1 MLFRSCAHGHRG
13 DKRSIGAA
21 LREPVRSFYRK
32 LLVLLHLKAKFSLSL
47 WISLLRYGFLSNLRW
62 WVFCLI
68 KVSFLPPQAIP
79 SCAMLPCLLVPLPGS
94 RAASYDFS
102 TIKMSRNAN
111 AWWTLGERR
120 LVPRKTSYDWTGQYN
135 PWSVSQI
142 LDSVSSFTLPA
153 YQKVLFTL
161 PNAIKGT
168 HTLIPLRPT
177 ATTLGK
183 HHLFFFFFL
192 VVGEHEC
199 SSFTTRNYEG

>member
-1 MLFRSCAHGHRG
+1 M
-13 DKRSIGAA
+13 
-21 LREPVRSFYRK
+21 
-32 LLVLLHLKAKFSLSL
+32 
-47 WISLLRYGFLSNLRW
+47 
-62 WVFCLI
+62 
-68 KVSFLPPQAIP
+68 PPQAIP
-79 SCAMLPCLLVPLPGS
+79 SCSVLPCLLVPLHGS

-102 TIKMSRNAN
+102 IIKMSRNAN

-120 LVPRKTSYDWTGQYN
+120 LVPRKTSYDWTSQSN

-161 PNAIKGT
+161 PNVIKIKGT

-183 HHLFFFFFL
+183 HHQFFL
-192 VVGEHEC
+192 LLLLWESMSAVPSLQEIMKASFPHWGKSQKSAHLKC
-199 SSFTTRNYEG
+199 SG

>member
-1 MLFRSCAHGHRG
+1 MN
-13 DKRSIGAA
+13 II
-21 LREPVRSFYRK
+21 
-32 LLVLLHLKAKFSLSL
+32 AKI
-47 WISLLRYGFLSNLRW
+47 WILSNLRW

-79 SCAMLPCLLVPLPGS
+79 SCSMLPCLLVPLPGS

-120 LVPRKTSYDWTGQYN
+120 LVPRKTSYDWTSQSN

-142 LDSVSSFTLPA
+142 LDSISSFTLPA

-161 PNAIKGT
+161 PNVIKVKGT

-183 HHLFFFFFL
+183 HHQFFVVVV